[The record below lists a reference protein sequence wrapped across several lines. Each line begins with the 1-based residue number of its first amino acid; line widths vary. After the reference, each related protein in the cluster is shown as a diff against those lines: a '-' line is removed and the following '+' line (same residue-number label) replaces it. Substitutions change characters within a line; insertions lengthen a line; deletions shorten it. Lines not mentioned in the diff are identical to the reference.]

1 MSNLNPLITYL
12 LSLIQNMDA
21 SSAATIVRY
30 GLGDRDP
37 KVKEACKM
45 LVLKW
50 LADYN
55 NDVPKFLRLMDFE
68 MYEEEA
74 ESLGST
80 VMEMVE
86 RGVAVSQ
93 DLSIAV
99 RQHSP
104 DWEQPVSKMVAS
116 EILWVHIR
124 CAYAQKNM
132 SPVALADF
140 VDALVPDMIRLC
152 SLLQEA
158 RKPALYSSTKY
169 QMIVRYLLRMTAFL
183 DTSDVCG
190 CKELV
195 KVCQEMV
202 SDTNLPEMLVDPM
215 LNAWLISSSFESSER
230 SIQAAVKLS
239 QTVANPVTPPKST
252 VRMTSDCPLP
262 GDSDDEDDEEAVE
275 RVRILSIIRYHTM
288 LCYTVLYCI
297 LCAKRLLAAAGW
309 HSSSADLGS
318 RFYTECKIKSTHDRL
333 LSKCLGLLLIRISAL
348 LHQMSLLRPI
358 TATVQYEFCSPT
370 LIPVPYGGIKAT
382 LYRVLHPLSLLTTHH
397 IDVAILG
404 RCKSCHGHCS

>member
-1 MSNLNPLITYL
+1 M
-12 LSLIQNMDA
+12 QNMDA

-37 KVKEACKM
+37 KVKEACKV

-86 RGVAVSQ
+86 RGGAVSQ

-215 LNAWLISSSFESSER
+215 LNAWLISSSFENSER
-230 SIQAAVKLS
+230 FIQAAVKLS
-239 QTVANPVTPPKST
+239 QKVANPLTPPKST

-262 GDSDDEDDEEAVE
+262 GDSDDEEDEEAVE
-275 RVRILSIIRYHTM
+275 RVRILSIIRY
-288 LCYTVLYCI
+288 YTSLYC
-297 LCAKRLLAAAGW
+297 AFA
-309 HSSSADLGS
+309 S
-318 RFYTECKIKSTHDRL
+318 
-333 LSKCLGLLLIRISAL
+333 
-348 LHQMSLLRPI
+348 
-358 TATVQYEFCSPT
+358 
-370 LIPVPYGGIKAT
+370 
-382 LYRVLHPLSLLTTHH
+382 
-397 IDVAILG
+397 G
-404 RCKSCHGHCS
+404 R